1 MSGNPHAERTIENY
15 SGRAAGGCDVPDCRR
30 GQPLHFRRIWV
41 IALMTMK
48 MTRRML
54 YLKPPMQDT
63 NPREQQPLPD
73 FLNEREKSELRYLMR
88 SDAVWSNAMSSAR
101 LGMYLE
107 LLLALDT
114 GSETY
119 LECLERLRSSARLE
133 PRRV

>member
-1 MSGNPHAERTIENY
+1 
-15 SGRAAGGCDVPDCRR
+15 
-30 GQPLHFRRIWV
+30 
-41 IALMTMK
+41 
-48 MTRRML
+48 
-54 YLKPPMQDT
+54 MQDT
-63 NPREQQPLPD
+63 NPREQPPLPD

-101 LGMYLE
+101 WGMYLE